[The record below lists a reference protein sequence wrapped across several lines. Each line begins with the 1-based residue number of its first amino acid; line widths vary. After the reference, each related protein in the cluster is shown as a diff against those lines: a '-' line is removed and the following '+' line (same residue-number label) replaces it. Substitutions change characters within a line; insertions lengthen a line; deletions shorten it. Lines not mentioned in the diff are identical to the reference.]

1 MLNIVIFGPPGAG
14 KGTQSEKI
22 IDKYNVVHI
31 STGDLFRWH
40 TKNDTPLGLKVKEIM
55 NSGELVSDDI
65 TIAMLREEV
74 EKNPQAGGFLFDGFP
89 RTVPQAEALDE
100 LMKSLGTEIHGV
112 VELDVTEQEVRSR
125 IAKRKELEGRVDD
138 ADDKLERRIQ
148 EYFNKTVHVLP
159 FYKGQNRLSTVN
171 GIGDIDTIFQSIT
184 AVLDKHAS

>member
-22 IDKYNVVHI
+22 IEKYNVVHI

-74 EKNPQAGGFLFDGFP
+74 EKNPQASGFLFDGFP
-89 RTVPQAEALDE
+89 RTVPQAEALDD
-100 LMKSLGTEIHGV
+100 LMKSLGTEIHAV
-112 VELDVTEQEVRSR
+112 VELDVTEAEVRSR

-138 ADDKLERRIQ
+138 ADDKLEKRIQ

-159 FYKGQNRLSTVN
+159 FYKEQNRLSTVN
-171 GIGDIDTIFQSIT
+171 GIGDIDGIFNSI
-184 AVLDKHAS
+184 AEVLDQHAS